1 MLSRER
7 GARFGGNLLA
17 PGNQARTAAAA
28 DDLAGERLK
37 VGRAGGG
44 RVRGRVRVGRVRASA
59 GSALRASTALRR
71 SAAHA
76 GPVPSGAAMSPWLPT
91 KPILT
96 LAAMALSALA
106 LGACGTTVST
116 SGYKGEAEA
125 VAQRVANFESN
136 VTASEAA
143 KICSED
149 LSAVVKAKLKAAGG
163 DCEGAL
169 KSQLKQIDVPE
180 LTIHSI
186 EVKGPAAKARVRSTW
201 SGKTA
206 ESTLVL
212 VKEGSD
218 WRIATLQ

>member
-1 MLSRER
+1 MR
-7 GARFGGNLLA
+7 LL
-17 PGNQARTAAAA
+17 
-28 DDLAGERLK
+28 
-37 VGRAGGG
+37 
-44 RVRGRVRVGRVRASA
+44 
-59 GSALRASTALRR
+59 
-71 SAAHA
+71 
-76 GPVPSGAAMSPWLPT
+76 LPT
-91 KPILT
+91 KPTLT
-96 LAAMALSALA
+96 LAAAALSALV

-136 VTASEAA
+136 VTASEAQ

-149 LSAVVKAKLKAAGG
+149 LSAVVKTKLKAAGG

-180 LTIHSI
+180 LTIRSI